1 MITSRGP
8 SVLECAVCGAQ
19 FRKLFNIKRHVK
31 EVHMKIRRAEEQF
44 QTVS

>member
-1 MITSRGP
+1 MISRGP
-8 SVLECAVCGAQ
+8 TEYECAVCGSK
-19 FRKLFNIKRHVK
+19 FRKLYNIKRHVK

>member
-1 MITSRGP
+1 MISRGP
-8 SVLECAVCGAQ
+8 TEYGCAVCGSQ
-19 FRKLFNIKRHVK
+19 FRKLYNIKRHVK